1 MICTNCKTSILEG
14 NQTWGYHQLQSSAS
28 HSLAEE
34 DCILCGWIQDE
45 AATWLG
51 SDFVATSSDDKH
63 IYRWTVHRSPKFRES
78 KASCTIHFRPV
89 VSRFPQLQNAPRKT
103 FHLIHADSVNV
114 NLTLGGQLDVENIGK
129 QVEDWLVHCQ
139 RAHGGRCTVPDNPP
153 WVPKRLLDLTTLSE
167 GRVVVRETE
176 LLPSPK
182 PRFVTLSHCW
192 GNPEKTPMLEL
203 KPYNIVA
210 FTDPTKGIRKEQ
222 LPQNFKDAVD
232 VAILLKAQYIW
243 IDSLCI
249 LQDGEEFKTEGQFM
263 HLVYRNS
270 YCNLAAAASGDC
282 EGGFFR
288 ERQKVDK
295 FGGDIVETSETSVF
309 GRGRWR
315 VFPSEVWSDHLLMDP
330 LYRRGWV
337 FQERMLSPR
346 ILHFASGQVFWD
358 CASTTA
364 CEVLPGGLPWQLDA
378 TSSSERYWR
387 ERLQLLQKKQQ
398 DHAGA
403 STAAPLKLFGSADVS
418 FESFWKEAVRN
429 YTSCNLTRNTDRLLA
444 IWGVAKLVRDQFRLD
459 NETEDYGVGLW
470 SSQLC
475 EQLAWRAQDP
485 SQARRPPELWRWPS
499 WSWASMTGT
508 VELQLRSSEPGL
520 FYTARNHQDG
530 EVNFELVGDQQAKG
544 ADNVPRNLQTER
556 LALRGVF
563 AKAAV
568 QEQTTTVHKEGK
580 GNDSHHTYSLRVLDA
595 DTVGG
600 SHSTGMFTVLPDSKS
615 DFPQD
620 LLGDCFLV
628 ILTAS
633 FDQDENLG
641 DSSPW
646 PDDQASGE
654 EETTAWIHGTGLV
667 VVRRAGPNQE
677 ISRDCWEYLRIGVCN
692 FEGLSSDEFSR
703 LEGSHTSNIWLI

>member
-1 MICTNCKTSILEG
+1 
-14 NQTWGYHQLQSSAS
+14 
-28 HSLAEE
+28 
-34 DCILCGWIQDE
+34 
-45 AATWLG
+45 
-51 SDFVATSSDDKH
+51 
-63 IYRWTVHRSPKFRES
+63 
-78 KASCTIHFRPV
+78 
-89 VSRFPQLQNAPRKT
+89 
-103 FHLIHADSVNV
+103 
-114 NLTLGGQLDVENIGK
+114 
-129 QVEDWLVHCQ
+129 
-139 RAHGGRCTVPDNPP
+139 
-153 WVPKRLLDLTTLSE
+153 
-167 GRVVVRETE
+167 
-176 LLPSPK
+176 
-182 PRFVTLSHCW
+182 
-192 GNPEKTPMLEL
+192 MLEL
-203 KPYNIVA
+203 KPHNIVA
-210 FTDPTKGIRKEQ
+210 FTDPTKGIQKEQ

-288 ERQKVDK
+288 ERQKVGK

-315 VFPSEVWSDHLLMDP
+315 VFPSEVWSDYLLMDP

-530 EVNFELVGDQQAKG
+530 EVSFELVGDQQAKG
-544 ADNVPRNLQTER
+544 ADDVPRNLQTER

-563 AKAAV
+563 AKVAV
-568 QEQTTTVHKEGK
+568 EEQTTTIHEEGK
-580 GNDSHHTYSLRVLDA
+580 GNDSHHTYSLRFLDA
-595 DTVGG
+595 GAVGR
-600 SHSTGMFTVLPDSKS
+600 SHSTGMFTVFPDSKS
-615 DFPQD
+615 DFSQD

-628 ILTAS
+628 VLTAS
-633 FDQDENLG
+633 FDQDKNLG

-646 PDDQASGE
+646 PGDQASGE

-677 ISRDCWEYLRIGVCN
+677 TSHDCWEYLRVGVCN